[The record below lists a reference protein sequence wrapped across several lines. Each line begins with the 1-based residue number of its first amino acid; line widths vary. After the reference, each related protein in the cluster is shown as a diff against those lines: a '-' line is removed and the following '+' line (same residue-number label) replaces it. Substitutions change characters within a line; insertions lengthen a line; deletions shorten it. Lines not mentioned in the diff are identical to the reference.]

1 MRSGEQRSWSGYAT
15 WCLTAAAAALSHL
28 AADLVFSGGAGLTD
42 WELKLWWPLSERGYV
57 YPLVRWGDVGVTL
70 IFVLGMFAL
79 VRWPKLTQRIAAATL
94 GCVALYVI
102 L

>member
-1 MRSGEQRSWSGYAT
+1 M
-15 WCLTAAAAALSHL
+15 
-28 AADLVFSGGAGLTD
+28 TD

-70 IFVLGMFAL
+70 IFVLGMFAM
-79 VRWPKLTQRIAAATL
+79 VRWPKHTQRIAGATL